1 MKPEDRPQSSR
12 NLTPNAGKHIRA
24 IVEAAERAAESIV
37 DDAEAQA
44 NSYLAE
50 ARADADRAA
59 AERLA
64 GLSGQIDVLLEQAEA
79 LKKGAE
85 RLAGSLERA
94 RGEAESGAEERAERE
109 PGGPRLAA
117 VAPFERPEAAD
128 HFSGS
133 GDGDG
138 DPTAGERAGR
148 AGARLL
154 ATQMAVSG
162 SSREEIEERLR
173 KGFEIED
180 TDAILDAI
188 LGPEE

>member
-1 MKPEDRPQSSR
+1 MKPEDRPGSSR

-44 NSYLAE
+44 NRYLAD

-64 GLSGQIDVLLEQAEA
+64 ALSDQIDALLEQAEA

-94 RGEAESGAEERAERE
+94 RNEAESGSEVSSESAAR
-109 PGGPRLAA
+109 GSHLAA
-117 VAPFERPEAAD
+117 VAPIERPQPGEPPLD
-128 HFSGS
+128 
-133 GDGDG
+133 DGD
-138 DPTAGERAGR
+138 ALSAERAGR
-148 AGARLL
+148 GGARLL

-162 SSREEIEERLR
+162 SSREEIAERLR
-173 KGFEIED
+173 NGFEIDD
-180 TDAILDAI
+180 TAAILDAI
-188 LGPEE
+188 LGPED